1 MGLIF
6 LFFELRLKSAGFHFR
21 IYQKS
26 FLRKYKIFFDIRAK
40 KFHFM
45 KYKEFFSRRIF
56 LFFGAWDGN
65 FHFQHARKDKKF
77 LIVELWNS
85 ISRNIRKHEN
95 FFNIRARDFNPL
107 KYEDFFTGWIFFCFS
122 DLGWESAPESP

>member
-56 LFFGAWDGN
+56 LFFGLGMGISISN
-65 FHFQHARKDKKF
+65 MQGKIRNF
-77 LIVELWNS
+77 LIVELGNS

-122 DLGWESAPESP
+122 DLG